1 MSKPTTGPLGRPRV
15 PLRRRAK
22 IVCTIGP
29 TTRSEAMVRQLMLAG
44 MDVARLN
51 FSHGTHDDHAQT
63 IRLLRKIAVELDRTI
78 CILQDLQGPKIRTGR
93 LVKRM
98 PVALTAGSRVTIT
111 SRDVM
116 GTADL
121 IATTY
126 QNLANDVKPGE
137 RILLSDGRSELVV
150 TQIQGTDVICEVLNG
165 GMLGEHQG
173 INLPGTTVSIPS
185 LTEKDKLDL
194 EFGLKQSVDIIAISF
209 VRTADDVV
217 RAQRAISSRGSDVPL
232 IAKLEKP
239 QAIDNLDSILEVAQ
253 GVMVARGDLGV
264 EMAPEKVP
272 HIQKHIIRR
281 ALEFRKPVITAT
293 QMLESMTEN
302 PRPTRAE
309 ASDVANA
316 IFDGTDAVMLSGETA
331 VGKYPCEAVEMMARI
346 VTEAESHPLDRGPA
360 PEHRWTEHLSIA
372 ESICEAVAHA
382 AQDLDLR
389 AIAVFTEAGTT
400 ARMLSKRRPEAAIY
414 AFTQSETVCNR
425 MNSLWGVTAMRCPA
439 KLSVERMAEFAEEE
453 LMRVKALSRG
463 AVFGLIAGTTQS
475 IGATNFLRLI
485 TAGENQ

>member
-1 MSKPTTGPLGRPRV
+1 MN
-15 PLRRRAK
+15 LRKAK
-22 IVCTIGP
+22 IICTLGP
-29 TTRSEAMVRQLMLAG
+29 SSNSAEMIERLMRAG

-51 FSHGTHDDHAQT
+51 FSHGTQREHA
-63 IRLLRKIAVELDRTI
+63 RTI
-78 CILQDLQGPKIRTGR
+78 ARIRAASGRLKKPIAILADLPGPKIRTGA
-93 LVKRM
+93 LVRGR
-98 PVALTAGSRVTIT
+98 PVMLHAGQRFTIT
-111 SRDVM
+111 
-116 GTADL
+116 TADVPGTN
-121 IATTY
+121 AVVSTTFKR
-126 QNLANDVKPGE
+126 LPREVHPGD
-137 RILLSDGRSELVV
+137 RILLADGLIELRVLAV
-150 TQIQGTDVICEVLNG
+150 RGPSVISKVING
-165 GMLGEHQG
+165 GELGEHKG
-173 INLPGTTVSIPS
+173 INLPGLGLRLPA
-185 LTEKDKLDL
+185 LTPKDRKDL
-194 EFGLKQSVDIIAISF
+194 AFALRHGADYIAISF
-209 VRTADDVV
+209 VRRAKDVLDAKV
-217 RAQRAISSRGSDVPL
+217 AIRRAGKDAPV

-239 QAIDNLDSILEVAQ
+239 EAIENLDEILHQAD

-264 EMAPEKVP
+264 EMKPETVP
-272 HIQKHIIRR
+272 VVQKEIIRKACEAR
-281 ALEFRKPVITAT
+281 RPVITAT
-293 QMLESMTEN
+293 QMLESMTQN

-316 IFDGTDAVMLSGETA
+316 IFDGTDVVMLSAETA
-331 VGKYPCEAVEMMARI
+331 VGRYPCEAVEMMARI